1 LLAPTSISSTPS
13 SDLQSARRA
22 GRALVDRWRGGAVGA
37 VVGVGRLASADHYAD
52 VHLATGGLRMRVAI
66 VSDIHGNLTALE
78 AVIADISRRGVD
90 RVVHGGDLALIG
102 CQPAEVIDRVR
113 ELGWSGIVGNT
124 DELLWRPEQ
133 HEAQLR
139 NAPKLQSLLRLLFD
153 EYAPATRKLLGE
165 ERVAWLRQLPSEHRE
180 QGLLIIH
187 ASPGDL
193 WRAPSPDADNE
204 TLAETYGRCGASTVV
219 YAHIHRPYVRQ
230 LDQLTIANS
239 GSVGSPFDGDP
250 RASYLLLESG
260 RPEVVRVQYDVE
272 REIDVLG
279 RSDHPDQD
287 RIVDMRRRGRFV
299 AVAN

>member
-1 LLAPTSISSTPS
+1 
-13 SDLQSARRA
+13 
-22 GRALVDRWRGGAVGA
+22 
-37 VVGVGRLASADHYAD
+37 
-52 VHLATGGLRMRVAI
+52 MRVAI

-139 NAPKLQSLLRLLFD
+139 SSPKLHALLHVLFD
-153 EYAPATRKLLGE
+153 EYAPATRELLDD
-165 ERVAWLRQLPSEHRE
+165 ERLAWLRQLPSEHRD
-180 QGLLIIH
+180 QDLLLVH

-204 TLAETYGRCGASTVV
+204 TLAETYGLCGASTVV
-219 YAHIHRPYVRQ
+219 YGHIHRPYVRQ

-239 GSVGSPFDGDP
+239 GSIGSPFDGDP

-260 RPEVVRVQYDVE
+260 RAEVIRVQYDIE
-272 REIDVLG
+272 REIDLMR
-279 RSDHPDQD
+279 RSDHPDRD
-287 RIVDMRRRGRFV
+287 RIAEMRRRGKFV
-299 AVAN
+299 AVAS